1 MDIFYSSHESSD
13 CLIYWM
19 GSLNQFQLDRTGSDF
34 KQKYHPKRD
43 INWNC
48 FIICGKM
55 SLSLSVC
62 LCLCLSVCLSVSFSL
77 SLSVCVC
84 LCLCLS
90 LSVCLCLSLSV
101 PFVSLSLYL
110 FVCLSPCQSLCL
122 SLSLRYHEHTC
133 RSRFSGVTG
142 DRVISK
148 YTRAVC
154 K

>member
-77 SLSVCVC
+77 SLCVFVCV
-84 LCLCLS
+84 
-90 LSVCLCLSLSV
+90 SVCLCLSVSVSPSLCRLSLSPSICLSV
-101 PFVSLSLYL
+101 CLPVSLSVYL
-110 FVCLSPCQSLCL
+110 FLSDIMNTRVEAASLE
-122 SLSLRYHEHTC
+122 SPE
-133 RSRFSGVTG
+133 TG
-142 DRVISK
+142 
-148 YTRAVC
+148 
-154 K
+154 